1 MAKPTP
7 ANTIF
12 WQWLNQTFNAMLNY
26 ENRNATSDYTTHDV
40 IYSYGI
46 ATAASIGVA
55 LFIRRALK
63 RQTANNTGSWKY
75 IINGVSS
82 FWACSIAGFLNAWV
96 MRTTE
101 MKKGI
106 DVLDP
111 ETKEPVGV
119 SKNCARKAVL

>member
-1 MAKPTP
+1 
-7 ANTIF
+7 
-12 WQWLNQTFNAMLNY
+12 MLNY